1 MDGWVDGWVDTAQC
15 NAITV
20 DAIVE
25 EQMEEEETLQW
36 DSGFSFPLNF
46 IIIIGGGRP
55 SLRAPIR
62 LLGSGTVEVDSSPR
76 ERGEEYGRG
85 KALDWGRKGGANEQ
99 TNE

>member
-1 MDGWVDGWVDTAQC
+1 MLRLRVAMDGWVDGWVDTAQC

-46 IIIIGGGRP
+46 IIVIFFWRREAI
-55 SLRAPIR
+55 L
-62 LLGSGTVEVDSSPR
+62 TSPNPTFR
-76 ERGEEYGRG
+76 EWYGRS
-85 KALDWGRKGGANEQ
+85 
-99 TNE
+99 

>member
-1 MDGWVDGWVDTAQC
+1 MDGWVDGWVDTTQC

-25 EQMEEEETLQW
+25 EQMEEEETY
-36 DSGFSFPLNF
+36 SGIRASPSPLNF
-46 IIIIGGGRP
+46 IYFFIFFGGGRP

-76 ERGEEYGRG
+76 EGESIGIGGGREERTN
-85 KALDWGRKGGANEQ
+85 KRMNE
-99 TNE
+99 

>member
-1 MDGWVDGWVDTAQC
+1 MLRLRVAMDGWVDGWVDTAQC

-46 IIIIGGGRP
+46 IIIFFFLEAGGHP
-55 SLRAPIR
+55 YEPQS
-62 LLGSGTVEVDSSPR
+62 DF
-76 ERGEEYGRG
+76 
-85 KALDWGRKGGANEQ
+85 
-99 TNE
+99 